1 MRIETVEEPEK
12 LVELLKNETSII
24 LSTTYNELDS
34 MVIDEI
40 EELESNVSNRI
51 MNLQL
56 IEEVKVIKHN
66 IFLDILN
73 TNNEVIRKK
82 NHFETKFKTENKESE
97 YIKEELD
104 SSMKR
109 TLIFS
114 AGASLL
120 LPKFIPL
127 VLILGIPRLG
137 ADKLVKDYHV
147 RRIEKNNSKEDI
159 LNRIQEPLYEFTD
172 VLRTDYHK
180 TKKEL
185 KELEERAI
193 NGDYILD
200 ELKEIVNP
208 KRVGLE
214 FIELEEEKGKVYTKE
229 KVNK

>member
-1 MRIETVEEPEK
+1 MKIETVEEPEQ
-12 LVELLKNETSII
+12 LIEALKNEISII
-24 LSTTYNELDS
+24 LSTTYNELDN
-34 MVIDEI
+34 MIFDVI
-40 EELESNVSNRI
+40 EEEEFNVVNRM

-56 IEEVKVIKHN
+56 IDEVQVIKHN

-73 TNNEVIRKK
+73 TYNEIIREK
-82 NHFETKFKTENKESE
+82 NHFESKLKKENKESE
-97 YIKEELD
+97 YMKEELE

-120 LPKFIPL
+120 LPKLIPL
-127 VLILGIPRLG
+127 VLIIGIPRLG
-137 ADKLVKDYHV
+137 ADKLVKDYHS
-147 RRIEKNNSKEDI
+147 RRIEKNNYKEDI
-159 LNRIQEPLYEFTD
+159 FKRTQEPLYEFTD
-172 VLRTDYHK
+172 TLRTDYHK

-193 NGDYILD
+193 NGDYIID

-208 KRVGLE
+208 ERVGLE
-214 FIELEEEKGKVYTKE
+214 FIDLEEEKEKVLTKE